1 MSNMVVYLF
10 PLKKEDNVLTV
21 TEERAIE
28 LIEEKRIA
36 DINKFIQEFPE
47 QGIQVLN
54 GRFGPYLKQGK
65 NNFKIPKGR
74 DPKILTL
81 EECLELIASGGKD
94 VPKKGTPA
102 KKSAPAK
109 KKAPVKKK

>member
-1 MSNMVVYLF
+1 M
-10 PLKKEDNVLTV
+10 LTV

-28 LIEEKRIA
+28 LIQEKRIA

-94 VPKKGTPA
+94 APKKGAPA